1 MAKKQAESRWPVY
14 LVAAVVAVLAI
25 VLAVWL
31 VRSHRRPVRPA
42 SIPRMARPAW
52 LPDPHLTP
60 GGTFAVSESEVCR
73 PGYARAARDVPGSVK
88 REVCR
93 LYGVPYPA
101 RGYEI
106 DHLIPLAL
114 GGSNEVSNLWPQT
127 GEGRWT
133 FRQKD
138 QLEVRLHAMA
148 CRGEITM
155 SQAQEMIRSDWTV
168 PYRRYVQPEP
178 AHLPMSLPENP

>member
-1 MAKKQAESRWPVY
+1 MAKTRAESRWPVY
-14 LVAAVVAVLAI
+14 LAAALVAALAI
-25 VLAVWL
+25 VLAAWL

-42 SIPRMARPAW
+42 AIPRAVRPAW

-60 GGTFAVSESEVCR
+60 GATFAVSESEVCR
-73 PGYARAARDVPGSVK
+73 R
-88 REVCR
+88 
-93 LYGVPYPA
+93 YGVPYPA
-101 RGYEI
+101 HGYEI

-114 GGSNEVSNLWPQT
+114 GGSNAIENLWPQT

-133 FRQKD
+133 YRQKD

-148 CRGEITM
+148 CRGEITIG
-155 SQAQEMIRSDWTV
+155 QAQEMIRSDWTV
-168 PYRRYVQPEP
+168 PYRKYVQPEP